1 MRIETERLILRQF
14 EPTDA
19 DDLFALCSDPDVV
32 RFVDVGEPLPRDRCE
47 LWIARS
53 LANYASRGYG
63 AAAVIDRSSGRFI
76 GYAGIVFAPD
86 RDEPEIIYAFEKAA
100 WGCGF
105 ASELVPPL
113 VRFGLVDCRLPLL
126 LATIAAGNA
135 PSRRVAEKC
144 GFRLRELEQ
153 DSEGC
158 STAVYEITAA
168 DLGDSCAAGVER
180 S

>member
-1 MRIETERLILRQF
+1 MRIETERLIVRQF
-14 EPTDA
+14 ETTDA
-19 DDLFALCSDPDVV
+19 DDLFALCSDPEVV
-32 RFVDVGEPLPRDRCE
+32 RYVDVGEPLPRDKCE

-53 LANYASRGYG
+53 LANYSARGYG
-63 AAAVIDRSSGRFI
+63 AAAVIERSSGRFI

-113 VRFGLVDCRLPLL
+113 VRFGLIDCALPLL
-126 LATIAAGNA
+126 LATIAGENT
-135 PSRRVAEKC
+135 PSRRVAEKS
-144 GFRLRELEQ
+144 GFRLREMEQ
-153 DSEGC
+153 DSNGS

-168 DLGDSCAAGVER
+168 DLGSG
-180 S
+180 